1 MKTLI
6 MIILS
11 IVQGATEFLPIS
23 SSGHLVLF
31 YQIFNIQEN
40 TIFLSVI
47 LHLATLLSILVYYR
61 KELLALLKHPFC
73 KTTYMLI
80 VSTLCSLVIVIF
92 LLPVVE
98 KSFAGD
104 SLITCFLITAIL
116 LVIGE
121 NLKLLSKNSTY
132 DYKNALTSVNLGYKQ
147 AIGMGIMQ
155 GLACFPGIS
164 RSGSTMATGLFLGGE
179 KTSVANY
186 SFLMSL
192 PIVFAS
198 LVYELY
204 KFIKE
209 PSPMYFNWL
218 ELSIGFITAFVV
230 GILSIKLM
238 LKLVKKQKLTWFAFY
253 LVLLSLFL
261 VLNRGFF
268 HLF

>member
-6 MIILS
+6 IIILS
-11 IVQGATEFLPIS
+11 IIQGATEFLPIS

-47 LHLATLLSILVYYR
+47 LHLSTLLSIVVYYR
-61 KELLALLKHPFC
+61 KELWELIKHPLC
-73 KTTYMLI
+73 KTTYMLV
-80 VSTLCSLVIVIF
+80 VSTLFSLIIVLF
-92 LLPVVE
+92 LLPIIE
-98 KSFAGD
+98 DSFSGN

-116 LVIGE
+116 LVVGE
-121 NLKLLSKNSTY
+121 NLKILSKNSIIH
-132 DYKNALTSVNLGYKQ
+132 YKNSFNIVNLGYKQ

-179 KTSVANY
+179 KESVANY

-198 LVYELY
+198 LIYELY
-204 KFIKE
+204 KFIKS
-209 PSPMYFNWL
+209 PSPIYFSWI
-218 ELSIGFITAFVV
+218 EIGIGFIVAFIV

-261 VLNRGFF
+261 VLNKGFF